1 MKKIE
6 NYDEFMNLWNI
17 SHKNRYWGNKKITL
31 EQEQEMVE
39 KANIKDFKRYNI
51 YMLNDNYHF
60 IVIDTKW
67 AIDNDLYYDDEQEAP
82 KVTLQYFKTKNQ
94 INIKYTKID
103 KEETIKP
110 YFIINYS
117 GNDKEVCI
125 HRDIYLSNYYDNL
138 KWAQDKK
145 LFVRFLTD
153 EEIEQYN
160 NIVDELTKEYDKR
173 LENYYKKYNK
183 NIYAIGYWANR

>member
-1 MKKIE
+1 MRKIE
-6 NYDEFMNLWNI
+6 NYDEFMDLWNI
-17 SHKNRYWGNKKITL
+17 NHKNAYYGNKKISL
-31 EQEQEMVE
+31 EQEKDIIER
-39 KANIKDFKRYNI
+39 ANIKDFKRYNI
-51 YMLNDNYHF
+51 YMLDDNYHF

-67 AIDNDLYYDDEQEAP
+67 TIDKDLYYDDEQEAP
-82 KVTLQYFKTKNQ
+82 KVTLEYFKAKNQ
-94 INIKYTKID
+94 MNIKYDKIE
-103 KEETIKP
+103 KEEIMKP
-110 YFIINYS
+110 YFMINYN

-125 HRDIYLSNYYDNL
+125 NRDIYLSNYYDNL
-138 KWAQDKK
+138 KWVQDKK

-160 NIVDELTKEYDKR
+160 NIVDELNKEYDKR